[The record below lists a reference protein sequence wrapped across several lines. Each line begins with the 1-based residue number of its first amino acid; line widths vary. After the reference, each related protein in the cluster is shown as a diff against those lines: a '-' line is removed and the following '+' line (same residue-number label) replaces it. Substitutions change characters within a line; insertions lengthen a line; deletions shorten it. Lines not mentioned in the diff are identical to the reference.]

1 LEDQIVIQIQGTS
14 VPNFSQNQQ
23 LIFGPCRLPRIFWP
37 KFGPKMVPRAQ
48 KWKFSKNEKKPRYLL
63 KEQVYQIS
71 ALTNIFG
78 LCRLP
83 QRFQTDRHTHIVRF

>member
-1 LEDQIVIQIQGTS
+1 ME
-14 VPNFSQNQQ
+14 
-23 LIFGPCRLPRIFWP
+23 IF
-37 KFGPKMVPRAQ
+37 K
-48 KWKFSKNEKKPRYLL
+48 KWKKKKKPRYLL

-83 QRFQTDRHTHIVRF
+83 QRFQTDRQTHCQILAQNKDYLSTKLNSYNGDAFY